1 MSGPQYLSRGGEQV
15 FVPSYV
21 AEGVQF
27 FGFVVKADSAPSERY
42 VRSLADSAK
51 YRLPANGSGFENLV
65 ITGDWIQNG
74 YNAGCVEAA
83 VWSGIQAANTILGR
97 PLNEGVM
104 TR

>member
-27 FGFVVKADSAPSERY
+27 FGFVVKADSAPSERC
-42 VRSLADSAK
+42 VQSLADSAK

-65 ITGDWIQNG
+65 ITGDWIRTATTPVASKPQ
-74 YNAGCVEAA
+74 
-83 VWSGIQAANTILGR
+83 SGLVFRQRIRYWVGHS
-97 PLNEGVM
+97 
-104 TR
+104 TRA

>member
-42 VRSLADSAK
+42 VQSLRGQREISAPRERI
-51 YRLPANGSGFENLV
+51 RL
-65 ITGDWIQNG
+65 
-74 YNAGCVEAA
+74 
-83 VWSGIQAANTILGR
+83 
-97 PLNEGVM
+97 
-104 TR
+104 